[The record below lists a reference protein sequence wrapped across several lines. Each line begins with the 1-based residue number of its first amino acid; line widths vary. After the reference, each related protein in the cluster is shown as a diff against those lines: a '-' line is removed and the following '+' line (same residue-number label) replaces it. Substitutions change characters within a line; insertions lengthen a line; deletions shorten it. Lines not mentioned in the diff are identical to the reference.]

1 MRNYYKVLEISESA
15 SPKEIKKAYYRLIKQ
30 WHPDHNPH
38 TPISDDMMKMFNE
51 AYNVLSSPQRRQAY
65 DETIGIQQTSVD
77 QHKDS
82 FKTQNTENVSSYAPW
97 DSHDCEV
104 PQYAVKQPF
113 AMQVAKASWIIPLLC
128 LGIVVLGKLAIKSPK
143 GSLIL
148 GDLAILLF
156 VVGIFFGLTSLLG
169 IKNYGRKGI
178 LLPGIIGIILNSV
191 FLTLLVLIV
200 ISANTPAP
208 SWETLNSKS
217 GDLYEKGKYQDAV
230 NVAVKA
236 LIVAENTY
244 GPDHVNVAVCL
255 NNLALLYD
263 EQGKYAEAEP
273 LYIRSLRITRKSLGP
288 EHPDV
293 ATTLNN
299 LAGLYDK
306 QGKYFEAEENYRWAL
321 IITERALGPDH
332 PRVTQSLNNLARLY
346 SNQSKY
352 EKAEPLYRRSLKI
365 TEKALGPDHPDV
377 AILMENMAELYEDT
391 GRIFEATECEERA
404 RVIWSKTK

>member
-1 MRNYYKVLEISESA
+1 MRNYYKVLEISEDA
-15 SPKEIKKAYYRLIKQ
+15 SPKEIKKAYYKLIKQ

-51 AYNVLSSPQRRQAY
+51 AYNVLSNTQKRQAY
-65 DETIGIQQTSVD
+65 DESIGIQHTSVD

-97 DSHDCEV
+97 NSHDFEV

-113 AMQVAKASWIIPLLC
+113 AMKVAKASWIIPLLC
-128 LGIVVLGKLAIKSPK
+128 LGIVVMGKLAIESPK

-156 VVGIFFGLTSLLG
+156 VFGILFGLTSLFG

-178 LLPGIIGIILNSV
+178 LLPGITGIILNSV
-191 FLTLLVLIV
+191 FLTLFLLIV
-200 ISANTPAP
+200 VSAYKPAI

-217 GDLYEKGKYQDAV
+217 GDLHEKGKYQEAV
-230 NVAVKA
+230 NVAEKA

-244 GPDHVNVAVCL
+244 GPNHLNVAVCL

-263 EQGKYAEAEP
+263 ELGKYEEAEP
-273 LYIRSLRITRKSLGP
+273 LYRRSLTITRRSLGS

-293 ATTLNN
+293 ATTLDN

-306 QGKYFEAEENYRWAL
+306 QGKYFEAEENYTWAL
-321 IITERALGPDH
+321 IITERALGRDH
-332 PRVTQSLNNLARLY
+332 PRLTPTLNNLARLY
-346 SNQSKY
+346 CNQGKY
-352 EKAEPLYRRSLKI
+352 EEAEPLYKRSLKI

-377 AILMENMAELYEDT
+377 ATLMENMAELYIET
-391 GRIFEATECEERA
+391 GRMVEATECEERA
-404 RVIWSKTK
+404 RVIWSKVK